1 MKPLKTLRPAVA
13 GFVLLAVAL
22 AGSAQVRVPAA
33 LGIGLHRIVEAWPA
47 PNASRVLATP
57 LPQSVL
63 DILANEVSGQM
74 AYNNEVL
81 LAGAPVLRDEKELTG
96 TFFET
101 QKLCELARAAGLD
114 NARTLSYPGQGT
126 FTYPLEGELRLVRPS
141 TSLIARLG
149 ADAALV
155 ADAAGDI
162 DLTADLV
169 YVPPPDEAAIK
180 AMLAGGPQE
189 RYRGKVALMWSHP
202 QRQEAQA
209 LDAAGLAGVIAF
221 GSQDRYSDPD
231 QVLYSGGPYERM
243 KNMKFGLTVSWR
255 QWSELLD
262 DVEHGRKPA
271 VHCRVVSRTYPER
284 SEAVAASIPGTEPGK
299 KGIVFTAHLFEG
311 AIKRGANDN
320 MSGCVAELEIAR
332 ALTRLIKQ
340 GLLPRPRRTITFL
353 WADEIGGTMA
363 YLKANPEFGPSLSAD
378 INMDM
383 VGEGLR
389 QNNAVFIL
397 TEATNALPSY
407 LDGLGRSILNYIWRT
422 NDIVYLPDS
431 PDNPRGEQVFPRP
444 LWEKNGSRDA
454 FRFDVQQAT
463 GGSDHISFA
472 NPSVGVPAVS
482 LNVWP
487 DQWYH
492 SDRDTPDKSDPTQ
505 LRRVAFAG
513 AAMAWAAANCD
524 DKVLAATAEAVFAF
538 GLSRLARR
546 DLPGALHELEA
557 PGPRGL
563 AAALRRASNL
573 VDLGLEREEGALASL
588 EAIAPGSSEAR
599 GILALKTD
607 QWRAYAQQVR
617 GLVETTARLRA
628 GQMGAAPPSRPAPTA
643 LERKWESVV
652 PALTDKV
659 KGKEF
664 WLEAS
669 PSYRDYV
676 KAHPEALRSLTIGWG
691 QRRAILDFIDGR
703 RPATVIRNRA
713 EAQTG
718 TDIPLEGAVAYL
730 EFLKA
735 AGWVRF

>member
-1 MKPLKTLRPAVA
+1 MKLLHLTRLRIL
-13 GFVLLAVAL
+13 GLAVL
-22 AGSAQVRVPAA
+22 TVTLTGSAQVRFPAG

-47 PNASRVLATP
+47 PNESRVLATP

-63 DILANEVSGQM
+63 DILANEISGQI

-81 LAGAPVLRDEKELTG
+81 LAGAPILRDEKELTG

-101 QKLCELARAAGLD
+101 QKLCDLAKSAGLE
-114 NARTLSYPGQGT
+114 NARILSYPGSGT
-126 FTYPLEGELRLVRPS
+126 FTYPLEAELWLVRPT
-141 TSLIARLG
+141 TSLVGRLG

-155 ADAAGDI
+155 AEGSANT

-169 YVPPPDEAAIK
+169 YIPPPDEGTIK
-180 AMLAGGPQE
+180 ALLAGGPQA
-189 RYRGKVALMWSHP
+189 RYKGKVALMWSHP
-202 QRQEAQA
+202 QRQMAQA
-209 LDAAGLAGVIAF
+209 LDAAGLSGVIAF
-221 GSQDRYSDPD
+221 SSQDRYSDPD

-243 KNMKFGLTVSWR
+243 TNMKFGLTVSWR

-262 DVEHGRKPA
+262 DLEHGRKPA
-271 VHCRVVSRTYPER
+271 VRCRIVSRTYPDR
-284 SEAVAASIPGTEPGK
+284 SEAVIASIPGTEPRK
-299 KGIVFTAHLFEG
+299 KGLVFTAHLFEG
-311 AIKRGANDN
+311 VIKRGANDN

-340 GLLPRPRRTITFL
+340 GHLPRPRRTITFL
-353 WADEIGGTMA
+353 WADEMSGTRA
-363 YLKANPEFGPSLSAD
+363 YLKADPEFGPSLSAD

-431 PDNPRGEQVFPRP
+431 PDSRRGEQVFPVP

-454 FRFDVQQAT
+454 FRFDVQRAT
-463 GGSDHISFA
+463 GGSDHICFA
-472 NPSVGVPAVS
+472 NSSVGVPAIS

-492 SDRDTPDKSDPTQ
+492 ADRDTPDKSDPTQ

-524 DKVLAATAEAVFAF
+524 DKVLAGMAGAVFEF
-538 GLSRLARR
+538 GLDRLARR
-546 DLPGALHELEA
+546 ELPAALQALEA
-557 PGPRGL
+557 AGPRGMG
-563 AAALRRASNL
+563 AALRRASNL
-573 VDLGLEREEGALASL
+573 VDLGLEREAGALGSLAS
-588 EAIAPGSSEAR
+588 IAPSSAEAQ
-599 GILALKTD
+599 GILAVKTE
-607 QWRAYAQQVR
+607 QWQAYAQNVR
-617 GLVETTARLRA
+617 GLIETTARLRA
-628 GQMGAAPPSRPAPTA
+628 GQLAIAPPARPAPTT
-643 LERKWESVV
+643 LERTWQTVV
-652 PALTDKV
+652 PSLTDKV

-664 WLEAS
+664 WVEAS
-669 PSYRDYV
+669 PSYREYV
-676 KAHPEALRSLTIGWG
+676 KAHPEALRSLTLGWG
-691 QRRAILDFIDGR
+691 QRRAVLDFIDGR
-703 RPATVIRNRA
+703 RSVTVIRDRA

-718 TDIPLEGAVAYL
+718 VDIPFEQVVAYI

-735 AGWVRF
+735 AEWVTY